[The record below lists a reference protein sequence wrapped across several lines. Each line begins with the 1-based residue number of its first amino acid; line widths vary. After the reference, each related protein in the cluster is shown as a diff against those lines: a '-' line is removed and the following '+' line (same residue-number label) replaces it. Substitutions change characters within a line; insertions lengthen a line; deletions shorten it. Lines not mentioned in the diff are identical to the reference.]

1 LTDRDAGHRA
11 LSRKNFAQ
19 EFRAGISRRNFER
32 PGEIIL
38 GYAGIGIAMLT
49 LIENTVRVTIRH
61 SDSEPIA
68 RAVATA
74 SISRDEAT
82 GAEWPSKPPA
92 PDDRIMAEFLRCAS
106 ESLATPEI
114 RRNRRQFCGKVPP
127 KMAK

>member
-1 LTDRDAGHRA
+1 
-11 LSRKNFAQ
+11 
-19 EFRAGISRRNFER
+19 
-32 PGEIIL
+32 
-38 GYAGIGIAMLT
+38 MLT

-68 RAVATA
+68 RVVATA

-114 RRNRRQFCGKVPP
+114 RRNRRQFCGEVPP